1 MKLMSEK
8 GFTLIEVLI
17 TIVILSFLM
26 ISVFSIID
34 NSTITKENITIE
46 DRELLQIESALTR
59 FELDFT
65 QLYSPLFYAKKF
77 DSKNYLDQ
85 NKSSTLSKN
94 QITSLSDYQPSE
106 LFPLIT
112 ETNHPIP
119 AIINDNMTDIM
130 FMTSNNKR
138 KFENAKQSNYAWVRY
153 FLEEDESSLKT
164 LKRQFIATNIY
175 SGEFEDQTTKAHTL
189 ATNIKSLS
197 FLYWDQEKSKFAESL
212 KYVDYSTTPL
222 KLIKIILVWV
232 DKNEVEH
239 EIIRTYRS
247 LWPYFNPNKINLG
260 NPYSTEDTE
269 YIEEED
275 DE

>member
-1 MKLMSEK
+1 MKLFNEK

-34 NSTITKENITIE
+34 NSTVTKENIIIE

-59 FELDFT
+59 FDLDFT

-77 DSKNYLDQ
+77 DSKNYLAQ
-85 NKSSTLSKN
+85 NESSTLSKN
-94 QITSLSDYQPSE
+94 QINSLSNYQPSE

-153 FLEEDESSLKT
+153 FLEEDESNLKI
-164 LKRQFIATNIY
+164 LKRQFIASNIY
-175 SGEFEDQTTKAHTL
+175 SGEFDDESIKSHTL

-197 FLYWDQEKSKFAESL
+197 FLYWDQEKSKFADSL
-212 KYVDYSTTPL
+212 KYVDYSKSPL

-269 YIEEED
+269 YIEED